1 MSMNAPVET
10 LADLSRVAGKAEL
23 VAGRIVPLE
32 PTGFLPGQVG
42 GRIYKH
48 LDDHGIAVGRGVA
61 LPIVISVPQSLKN
74 ISLHR
79 SPWKM
84 MRSVT

>member
-32 PTGFLPGQVG
+32 PTGFLPVQVG

-48 LDDHGIAVGRGVA
+48 LDD
-61 LPIVISVPQSLKN
+61 
-74 ISLHR
+74 
-79 SPWKM
+79 
-84 MRSVT
+84 